1 MMLLGYGRTSTVDQ
15 DAGLEAQQRE
25 LAAAGSTKIFAEQVS
40 SVGNRPE
47 LDAALDYL
55 REGDVLVCT
64 KLDRLARSVRDLL
77 AILDRIEAK
86 GASLRILAMNLD
98 TGTPTGRLMLSVLGA
113 VAAFE
118 REIMLERQRVGIDK
132 ARAEGRYRGRKP
144 TQSTRKAEVD
154 ALIAAGIGPAD
165 AARQLG
171 MARSTVYRIIGEA
184 K

>member
-1 MMLLGYGRTSTVDQ
+1 MLIGYCRTSTIEQ
-15 DAGLEAQQRE
+15 DAGLDAQQSE
-25 LAAAGSTKIFAEQVS
+25 LAAAGATKIFAEQVS
-40 SVGNRPE
+40 SVGERPE
-47 LDAALDYL
+47 LEAALDYL
-55 REGDVLVCT
+55 REGDVFVCT

-98 TGTPTGRLMLSVLGA
+98 TGTPTGRLMLNVLGA

-144 TQSTRKAEVD
+144 TQSTRKTEVD
-154 ALIAAGIGPAD
+154 ALIAAGVGPAD

-171 MARSTVYRIIGEA
+171 MARSTVYRIIGSA